1 MVQAERAAAEV
12 RARRIAGVRVEREM
26 VREQARVA
34 YQDSRLEMEQMES
47 VVERGRVS
55 EELEAG
61 RRRQAETD
69 DRYLARR
76 AWVRGMEDRRK
87 SLEDAEL
94 S

>member
-1 MVQAERAAAEV
+1 M
-12 RARRIAGVRVEREM
+12 RVEREGA
-26 VREQARVA
+26 REQARVA
-34 YQDSRLEMEQMES
+34 YQESRLEMEQMES
-47 VVERGRVS
+47 VVERARGR

-61 RRRQAETD
+61 RRRQAEMD

-76 AWVRGMEDRRK
+76 AWVRGVEDRQK